1 MPPADP
7 FAPTGPVYEVRC
19 PRCQVSFPVE
29 TRVCVHCGGRTAPAG
44 TVVPHEPP
52 PEFDPLHERAGRAP
66 TSIEPSDETPFVF
79 RDSSAG
85 EMAEPGVESPSESP
99 NLVRSILGN
108 LGGFVWVLL
117 LIAFSI
123 ARSCEE

>member
-1 MPPADP
+1 MAPADR

-29 TRVCVHCGGRTAPAG
+29 TRVCVHCGGRTAPPG
-44 TVVPHEPP
+44 TVVTHERP

-66 TSIEPSDETPFVF
+66 TSIDPSDETPFVF
-79 RDSSAG
+79 RESSA
-85 EMAEPGVESPSESP
+85 EETAEPGVESP
-99 NLVRSILGN
+99 NLVRSILGS
-108 LGGFVWVLL
+108 LGGFVWILL

-123 ARSCEE
+123 AQSCRE